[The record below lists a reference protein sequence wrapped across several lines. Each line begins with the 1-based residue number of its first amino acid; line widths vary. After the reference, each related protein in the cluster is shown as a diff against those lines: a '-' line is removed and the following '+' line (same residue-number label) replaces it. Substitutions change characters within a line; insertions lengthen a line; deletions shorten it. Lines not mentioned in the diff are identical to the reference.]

1 MFPCTYTTRPSG
13 WAAAKDTSPIT
24 TVIHTLTLN
33 TFLIAHL
40 FARQGRRQPYP
51 RTPDKPPPPSPSSH
65 TGLAHTHPPLP
76 SSPRQRPRQPYPR
89 PPDNPP
95 PPSPSSHTGIA
106 HTHPPFASTT
116 ACQSRAPTPP
126 TPAAPPQPPNTPP
139 PPTHTAS

>member
-65 TGLAHTHPPLP
+65 TG
-76 SSPRQRPRQPYPR
+76 
-89 PPDNPP
+89 
-95 PPSPSSHTGIA
+95 IA

-116 ACQSRAPTPP
+116 ACQSRAPPPP